1 MGVQPLG
8 LYGPHCVKRNC
19 LGLHLQR
26 LLWRYRF
33 LFISMETT
41 TDTKSI
47 ITLSNRANSQ
57 PQNALFQHS
66 HHHQL
71 CTFASDEQES
81 ACSTCKI
88 LNQRRQPTIAVT
100 TAEMHHPPP
109 YCAHIHCLVSIN
121 IQQIGEFQWV
131 PFFPQKRI
139 HLHTLL
145 HIHFHVRCCYDY
157 ISWLELYWFVRN
169 RRVERLEENWLVNG
183 NSLFSYE
190 NWQSL

>member
-1 MGVQPLG
+1 
-8 LYGPHCVKRNC
+8 
-19 LGLHLQR
+19 
-26 LLWRYRF
+26 
-33 LFISMETT
+33 METT

-100 TAEMHHPPP
+100 TAEMHHPLP

-121 IQQIGEFQWV
+121 IQQASMNISGYHFFHMEEFNDT
-131 PFFPQKRI
+131 P
-139 HLHTLL
+139 LL
-145 HIHFHVRCCYDY
+145 QMHFHVRHH
-157 ISWLELYWFVRN
+157 FVR
-169 RRVERLEENWLVNG
+169 LPL
-183 NSLFSYE
+183 
-190 NWQSL
+190 